1 MIKTAIRCTLLTVC
15 TLAMASRLTAA
26 EPTERNTPL
35 ADRLESIRR
44 NLVGEG
50 SENAAPRRPAMRSSA
65 SRAERASQQRGRHA
79 AVEEMDAGSTAAPPQ
94 TTRRV
99 QAEPQAEPME
109 NNDGSRRRSTLV
121 EQSAAAPA
129 QSSRRRAAVASP
141 LDQPAEALDAATEPN
156 SFESKA
162 TPPSSAGAPAAAAS
176 SIAKPDNAGASD
188 SSGVLFAK
196 KGPLLRTETVGPQTT
211 IIGKPAT
218 YKVRVQNMGEIPA
231 EGVTVQIQLPDWAEV
246 VATQPSRGTAHP
258 PEKNRGGSTVQWQLA
273 TLEGRGIDE
282 LDLQLVMRRSQRFN
296 LAVSWTAAPST
307 SEATIDVLEPK
318 LELAISG
325 PRDVQFGDTK
335 TYRLTIS
342 NPGTGDAEQVGIQ
355 LMPIDGG
362 SQPAASQTIG
372 TVAAGQ
378 SKVLEI
384 ELTARRAGT
393 IKINATAT
401 ADNGLKSEAVEEV
414 LVRRAGL
421 KIDVTSPAM
430 KYAGTPCNYT
440 IQVTNP
446 GDATA
451 QKLSIEATLP
461 SGAQNAEPS
470 VGGVVSSDG
479 AKVTWKLDTLA
490 PGQQQVLQLSA
501 MLQTAGANQLRV
513 AAEAAGEL
521 ADTGTATTNV
531 EALADLKLEVSDP
544 SGPVAVGDEAV
555 YEIRIRN
562 RGTTSANGVETV
574 GFFSEGLEPTRAN
587 GGNGRVGT
595 GQVVFEPIKS
605 LAAGSEMVLKI
616 SAKAT
621 KPGNHVFRAEVR
633 CRTLGTQLIGEETT
647 LFYQNGNAEAAAHTA
662 GRAPQP
668 TSRYGEGKPVSR

>member
-1 MIKTAIRCTLLTVC
+1 MFKTAFGCMFLTVC
-15 TLAMASRLTAA
+15 TLAMAARLTAA
-26 EPTERNTPL
+26 EPSERSTPL
-35 ADRLESIRR
+35 ADRLETIRR
-44 NLVGEG
+44 NLIGEG
-50 SENAAPRRPAMRSSA
+50 SDNAAQPRKPATRSPA
-65 SRAERASQQRGRHA
+65 LRGERSSQQRGRHT
-79 AVEEMDAGSTAAPPQ
+79 AVEETDNSSEAAPAK

-99 QAEPQAEPME
+99 QAEPEAAEPIE
-109 NNDGSRRRSTLV
+109 NNESPRRKPALV
-121 EQSAAAPA
+121 EQPAAAPP
-129 QSSRRRAAVASP
+129 QSSRRRVAVAPIPEQSGEAQEATAAP
-141 LDQPAEALDAATEPN
+141 NPAEPKVTAAPPVPK
-156 SFESKA
+156 SAKA
-162 TPPSSAGAPAAAAS
+162 SAAAA
-176 SIAKPDNAGASD
+176 D

-196 KGPLLRTETVGPQTT
+196 KGPLLRTETIGPQTT
-211 IIGKPAT
+211 ILGKPAT
-218 YKVRVQNMGEIPA
+218 YKVRVQNMGEVSA
-231 EGVTVQIQLPDWAEV
+231 EAVMVQIQLPDWAEV
-246 VATQPSRGTAHP
+246 VATQPTRGTVHP
-258 PEKNRGGSTVQWQLA
+258 SEKNQGGSTVQWQLA
-273 TLEGRGIDE
+273 TLDGRGIDE

-342 NPGTGDAEQVGIQ
+342 NPGTGDAEKVGIQ

-384 ELTARRAGT
+384 ELTARRAGA

-401 ADNGLKSEAVEEV
+401 ADNGLKTEAVEEV

-421 KIDVTSPAM
+421 KIEVTSPAM

-440 IQVTNP
+440 IQVSNP

-470 VGGVVSSDG
+470 AGGTVSSDG
-479 AKVTWKLDTLA
+479 AKVTWKIDALA

-513 AAEAAGEL
+513 AAEAAGDL

-574 GFFSEGLEPTRAN
+574 GFFSEGLEPSRAQ
-587 GGNGRVGT
+587 GGNGRVGA

-605 LAAGSEMVLKI
+605 LAAGSEVVLKI

-647 LFYQNGNAEAAAHTA
+647 LFYQSGGAEAAAHTA
-662 GRAPQP
+662 QRPSHP
-668 TSRYGEGKPVSR
+668 TPLDAGAKPVSR

>member
-1 MIKTAIRCTLLTVC
+1 MIKTAIRCTLLTIC
-15 TLAMASRLTAA
+15 SMTLAARLTAA
-26 EPTERNTPL
+26 ETSERSTPL

-44 NLVGEG
+44 NIVGEG
-50 SENAAPRRPAMRSSA
+50 SDNATSPRKPATRSSA
-65 SRAERASQQRGRHA
+65 SRGERTTPQRSRHA
-79 AVEEMDAGSTAAPPQ
+79 AVEESDNSSEAAPAK

-99 QAEPQAEPME
+99 QPEPEAAEPIE
-109 NNDGSRRRSTLV
+109 NNDSSRRRSALV
-121 EQSAAAPA
+121 EQPAAAPA
-129 QSSRRRAAVASP
+129 QSSRRRAAVAP
-141 LDQPAEALDAATEPN
+141 TPEKTEEAREANVEPTPAEHKTTAAPPASKPAKASTAESDAN
-156 SFESKA
+156 
-162 TPPSSAGAPAAAAS
+162 
-176 SIAKPDNAGASD
+176 
-188 SSGVLFAK
+188 GVLFAR

-211 IIGKPAT
+211 ILGKPAT
-218 YKVRVQNMGEIPA
+218 YKVRVQNMGEVSA
-231 EGVTVQIQLPDWAEV
+231 EGVLVQIQLPDWAEV
-246 VATQPSRGTAHP
+246 VATQPTRGTVHP
-258 PEKNRGGSTVQWQLA
+258 PEKNQGGSTVQWQLA
-273 TLEGRGIDE
+273 SLDGRGIDE

-296 LAVSWTAAPST
+296 LGVSWTAAPST
-307 SEATIDVLEPK
+307 SETAIDVLEPK

-362 SQPAASQTIG
+362 TQPAASQTIG
-372 TVAAGQ
+372 TIAAGQ

-421 KIDVTSPAM
+421 KIDVTSPPM

-470 VGGVVSSDG
+470 AGGTVSSDG
-479 AKVTWKLDTLA
+479 TKVTWKLDTLA
-490 PGQQQVLQLSA
+490 PGQQQVLQVST

-513 AAEAAGEL
+513 TAEAAGDL
-521 ADTGTATTNV
+521 AETGSATTNV

-587 GGNGRVGT
+587 GGNGRVGA

-605 LAAGSEMVLKI
+605 LAAGSEVVLKI

-647 LFYQNGNAEAAAHTA
+647 LFYQSGATEAAAHTA
-662 GRAPQP
+662 ERAPKP
-668 TSRYGEGKPVSR
+668 ASRYGDVKPISR